1 MRRFVPRLSTLG
13 GAAAILSLAAFPAAA
28 VAQSMLGNSGQSGTT
43 DQNTVVVPPAP
54 PMVPAAPAAPMPQVI
69 TPQSVPP
76 GLVQTP
82 LPPPNMDNG
91 QAGTD
96 GTAPDDNAAAD
107 MPTAVSPAAPT
118 GNAPAASA
126 PGVAAIPPAAAPDTA
141 ASTPPPP
148 ANDWLPAH
156 TAEIGLLDKVDGGA
170 STVSI
175 PVGGQTNAGDLQI
188 NVLACVTRPP
198 GEIPDDALFV
208 SIQPLPGAAAATASA
223 APAATASAAP
233 AATDAQDGSADA
245 AGGPIFRG
253 WMVRSIPGAT
263 VVGDASETLRVVS
276 CS

>member
-1 MRRFVPRLSTLG
+1 MRRFVRYCGVLALSVTLP
-13 GAAAILSLAAFPAAA
+13 GAAF
-28 VAQSMLGNSGQSGTT
+28 AQSMLGNTSPANPT

-54 PMVPAAPAAPMPQVI
+54 AIVPAAPSAPMPQVV

-82 LPPPNMDNG
+82 LPPPNTDTG
-91 QAGTD
+91 QAGND
-96 GTAPDDNAAAD
+96 GTAPADNGAPSPAGAAPAH
-107 MPTAVSPAAPT
+107 AVAAPAAP
-118 GNAPAASA
+118 
-126 PGVAAIPPAAAPDTA
+126 AAPDTA
-141 ASTPPPP
+141 SSTPPPP
-148 ANDWLPAH
+148 TNNWLPAH

-175 PVGGQTNAGDLQI
+175 PVGGQMNAGDLQI

-198 GEIPDDALFV
+198 DEIPDAAAFIA
-208 SIQPLPGAAAATASA
+208 IQPLPAAAAATAA
-223 APAATASAAP
+223 ADSSTEA
-233 AATDAQDGSADA
+233 A
-245 AGGPIFRG
+245 AGAPIFRG